1 MASPLLRRLEENLAP
16 LFGRGMAP
24 YVLRRA
30 LRHLGKDEDKVTD
43 LEIPDVL
50 EQIRKGSL
58 ERIYGANARVVA
70 EEITMHV
77 RRGTVLD
84 AETVKKLH
92 RWDSAVGRA
101 QELI

>member
-1 MASPLLRRLEENLAP
+1 MAPLLRRLEENLAP

-24 YVLRRA
+24 YVIRRA
-30 LRHLGKDEDKVTD
+30 LRHLGKEEAAVTD
-43 LEIPDVL
+43 LDVPSVL

-58 ERIYGANARVVA
+58 ERIYGANARQVV
-70 EEITMHV
+70 EEISMHLH
-77 RRGTVLD
+77 RGSVLD
-84 AETVKKLH
+84 ADTVKRLH